1 MVERFRRGTPE
12 EFWHD
17 FSDNKGRYLSFTAIA
32 ARLTAERVEENGRL
46 AKRARIE
53 YGDTFDSIF
62 SYRKGSTHMVMKD
75 PTRIANRYRQL
86 HV

>member
-17 FSDNKGRYLSFTAIA
+17 FSDKGRYLSFTAIA
-32 ARLTAERVEENGRL
+32 ARLTAERVEENGAL
-46 AKRARIE
+46 AKRARLE
-53 YGDTFDSIF
+53 YGDNFDSTF
-62 SYRKGSTHMVMKD
+62 SYRKGSTHIVMKD

-86 HV
+86 HG